1 MKIIT
6 EKFNNEDIKDNNNKN
21 IMYVYVVAGKMQE
34 DGRNNSNFL
43 KDLKKNNDTDNI
55 KKIKSLFERAKKR
68 INNTSLPKIN
78 KILIY
83 PGIFGQ
89 IKEKCGANVG
99 KYFSEELDKFK
110 KNHGGGDTGHNGN
123 RTGRRNGNG
132 SSRRNGRNG
141 GRTARRNGGRTAR
154 RNGRGTNENK
164 GNNMLNKIGK
174 ELRKRATSIKPK
186 NNSSNTLNNNNN
198 NSNSSNSNSNNN
210 TPPPTKKRKKKQTNN
225 KKPGLLTKMREDIV
239 PRTELLCGECKRN
252 ELLLDR
258 ELLEKDYGITKRYI
272 NRLKKA
278 EKYCDKCLKLC
289 KYMKKTTESKKLRKD
304 QDIFRARYPKVC
316 KPNAYGNI
324 KALEIKKALR
334 KRLIKQYEKLNK

>member
-1 MKIIT
+1 MKK
-6 EKFNNEDIKDNNNKN
+6 ELKIK
-21 IMYVYVVAGKMQE
+21 
-34 DGRNNSNFL
+34 
-43 KDLKKNNDTDNI
+43 I
-55 KKIKSLFERAKKR
+55 KK
-68 INNTSLPKIN
+68 KIN
-78 KILIY
+78 KVHLRKDD
-83 PGIFGQ
+83 FGGNRLNKYGKN
-89 IKEKCGANVG
+89 IS
-99 KYFSEELDKFK
+99 KYFDKVFGVLNK
-110 KNHGGGDTGHNGN
+110 FTDSGNGGNGN
-123 RTGRRNGNG
+123 RTGRRNGNRSG
-132 SSRRNGRNG
+132 RRNGNRTGNRSGRRNG
-141 GRTARRNGGRTAR
+141 NRTGNRSGRRNGGRTAR
-154 RNGRGTNENK
+154 RNSGRTNRGNGGRTARRNSGRTNRGNGGRTAIRTSRENK

-174 ELRKRATSIKPK
+174 ALKKGTTSIKPT

-198 NSNSSNSNSNNN
+198 NSNSSNSNNNT
-210 TPPPTKKRKKKQTNN
+210 TPPPTRRSRRSRRTRTQTSN
-225 KKPGLLTKMREDIV
+225 KPNKGLLTKMREDIV
-239 PRTELLCGECKRN
+239 PKTELLCGACKKN

-316 KPNAYGNI
+316 KRNTYGNI